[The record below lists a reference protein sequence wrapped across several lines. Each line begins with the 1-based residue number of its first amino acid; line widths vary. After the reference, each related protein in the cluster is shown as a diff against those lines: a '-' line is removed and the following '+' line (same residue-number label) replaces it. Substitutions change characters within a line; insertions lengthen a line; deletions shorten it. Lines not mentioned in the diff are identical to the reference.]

1 MHADKREMKQKEC
14 EMSGTGGWKLWMLAA
29 VLAGGMGA
37 LSACNPPASTSN
49 NPAAGN
55 TPQPST
61 SDVRLGC
68 TIPTFGH
75 PFFVAMKKG
84 LDEEAA
90 AQGATINVVDGK
102 DSSQEQ
108 LTAINNFVVQEVN
121 AIILCPTETDTLV
134 PGVEKSNAA
143 KIPVLTVNRRVDG
156 GEVVSYVGA
165 DDKDGGRQQGRALME
180 ALPSGGSII
189 LLQGILGS
197 SPQRDREAGLEEVLK
212 DHPKYKIVQK
222 IPYDFQ
228 RRTAVEKMQTVLL
241 QYPKGKL
248 DVIVAQSDDGALAA
262 ADECAKR
269 GRPEIK
275 IIGFNGES
283 DAFDYIRQGKMYATI
298 LQDAETQGRE
308 AVKAMVMH
316 LKGEK
321 VPNPQ
326 YTPLITITKE
336 NVDKEKPAW
345 ESTSS

>member
-1 MHADKREMKQKEC
+1 
-14 EMSGTGGWKLWMLAA
+14 
-29 VLAGGMGA
+29 
-37 LSACNPPASTSN
+37 
-49 NPAAGN
+49 
-55 TPQPST
+55 
-61 SDVRLGC
+61 
-68 TIPTFGH
+68 
-75 PFFVAMKKG
+75 MKKG

-108 LTAINNFVVQEVN
+108 LTAMNNFAVQEVN
-121 AIILCPTETDTLV
+121 AVILCPTETDTLV
-134 PGVEKSNAA
+134 PGVEKANRA
-143 KIPVLTVNRRVDG
+143 KIPIITVNRRVDG
-156 GEVVSYVGA
+156 GEVVTYVGA
-165 DDKDGGRQQGRALME
+165 DDKEGGRQQGQALMK
-180 ALPSGGSII
+180 ALPDGGSTI

-197 SPQRDREAGLEEVLK
+197 SPQRDREAGLEEALQGK
-212 DHPKYKIVQK
+212 PNYKIVQK

-228 RRTAVEKMQTVLL
+228 RRTAVEKMQTILL

-248 DVIVAQSDDGALAA
+248 DAIVAQSDDGALAA

-269 GRPEIK
+269 GRTEIK

-283 DAFDYIRQGKMYATI
+283 DAFDYIRQGKIYATI

-308 AVKAMVMH
+308 AVRATLKH
-316 LKGEK
+316 LKGEP

-345 ESTSS
+345 QSTSS